1 MPYKSGKMKGELTTT
16 EIRKL
21 IRAHNVLVSIKIPKG
36 SKREDIMAIVKKA
49 GYMVDHEKQALR
61 PVSKGK
67 VKKLPVV
74 DMNKATQVLPK
85 PKTKE
90 EKAVAKKS
98 KDMKKKEKE
107 DKIKAEGIKQGA
119 AIQRVLAKKKVAPVK
134 KTTPS
139 NTKAAYKKGYEE
151 GYEQGIDDVEGDV
164 VGDDGGEILDP
175 KAPIVTDYK
184 NDDDRKAVIKG
195 WKEGYLAATKKKTTP
210 KKKASPSV
218 VVDDDK
224 SKEYLNKLKADLTEF
239 NKKYTAAKFR
249 KLDSKGRSKLLKE
262 YNDDSAII
270 QKGNLEFKKK
280 ITDKDG
286 NQTKFYNDYTTMIS
300 TIAEGYGKFSRV
312 RKNIRKLI

>member
-1 MPYKSGKMKGELTTT
+1 MPISKFSTLTEMKDYVRKNKLNKGE
-16 EIRKL
+16 IKL
-21 IRAHNVLVSIKIPKG
+21 SMKKSVMLAALDKGGHIHTGARGADAPK
-36 SKREDIMAIVKKA
+36 KKA
-49 GYMVDHEKQALR
+49 
-61 PVSKGK
+61 
-67 VKKLPVV
+67 
-74 DMNKATQVLPK
+74 T
-85 PKTKE
+85 
-90 EKAVAKKS
+90 
-98 KDMKKKEKE
+98 
-107 DKIKAEGIKQGA
+107 
-119 AIQRVLAKKKVAPVK
+119 PVK

-139 NTKAAYKKGYEE
+139 NTKAAYKEGYDE

-224 SKEYLNKLKADLTEF
+224 SKEYLNKLKADLTAF
-239 NKKYTAAKFR
+239 NKKYTAAKFK

-280 ITDKDG
+280 ITDKNG
-286 NQTKFYNDYTTMIS
+286 NPTKFYNDYTTMIK

-312 RKNIRKLI
+312 RKNIKKLI